1 MDVNYSWKNWLITAR
16 PEWVISKYYP
26 SLTENPEYRFHS
38 VQQIKYILPYDN
50 AVVVGCDIYGH
61 SEYYVANALN
71 PYLIESSTML
81 DAWAGINV
89 GNLFE
94 LRTGFKN
101 VLSSSLYGTYP
112 VPVSV
117 YIDVLWLYLN

>member
-1 MDVNYSWKNWLITAR
+1 
-16 PEWVISKYYP
+16 
-26 SLTENPEYRFHS
+26 
-38 VQQIKYILPYDN
+38 
-50 AVVVGCDIYGH
+50 
-61 SEYYVANALN
+61 YYVANALN